1 MKHLTTYFAG
11 AALALAAVSCT
22 TTTPKEASF
31 NVASYNLRQANSSDS
46 LAGNGWGQREPV
58 IADLIRFH
66 EFDIFGTQEG
76 FKHQLEG
83 LKAQLPGYEY
93 LGVGREDGKDAGEHS
108 AIFYRTDM
116 FDLLDSG
123 DFWLSETP
131 EKPGL
136 GWDAACVRV
145 CSWGKFRHKE
155 SGKDFLFFN
164 LHMDHVGTVARVESA
179 KLVMEKMKEFGDGL
193 PVFFTGDFNVD
204 QTHESYSTIT
214 GSGKLLDSFEEADFV
229 YALNGTFNSYHTDDY
244 TESRIDHIFVSPDV
258 TVSAYGVLT
267 DTYRTVDGDT
277 VVASEAKDAPKEI
290 VLQKYR
296 ARTPS
301 DHFPIMAKVKI

>member
-1 MKHLTTYFAG
+1 
-11 AALALAAVSCT
+11 
-22 TTTPKEASF
+22 
-31 NVASYNLRQANSSDS
+31 
-46 LAGNGWGQREPV
+46 
-58 IADLIRFH
+58 
-66 EFDIFGTQEG
+66 
-76 FKHQLEG
+76 
-83 LKAQLPGYEY
+83 
-93 LGVGREDGKDAGEHS
+93 
-108 AIFYRTDM
+108 
-116 FDLLDSG
+116 
-123 DFWLSETP
+123 
-131 EKPGL
+131 
-136 GWDAACVRV
+136 
-145 CSWGKFRHKE
+145 
-155 SGKDFLFFN
+155 
-164 LHMDHVGTVARVESA
+164 MDHVGTVARVESA

-267 DTYRTVDGDT
+267 DTYRSVDGDT